1 MSTVAQRPPIYKY
14 VDYQAI
20 TSIDGLDQSV
30 RNLASTIRDMRRT
43 WLVCERC

>member
-1 MSTVAQRPPIYKY
+1 MYTVAQRPPIYKY

-30 RNLASTIRDMRRT
+30 RNGAFQ
-43 WLVCERC
+43 